1 MNQRLIAT
9 AVWVLILGTSS
20 LFAQPPGTPPHP
32 PIPDNR
38 LEALHLSDT
47 QKAQFRQLREKYR
60 QQFET
65 MHQGQAQHREELGQ
79 AMQTMR
85 SELRSLLTPEQQKQF
100 DAMERPARMQRPAL
114 RGLPNHPTAPPIAH
128 RRGNG
133 PTPRMMPPS
142 PGATEMRTAMKAY
155 SDQTIL
161 PVLKRER
168 KALEAN
174 ISPADRQLLASLRT
188 QAKAHGPMPGKP
200 VAPRRHPRRPDMPK
214 NNPTPALDDLEKLA
228 KRYAKDIEKIFARL
242 EPQVDKWNADILA
255 IREKQAPA
263 PKGVHPGPKPPRPA
277 AYHWLNPTR
286 FLLLSPE

>member
-1 MNQRLIAT
+1 MKQRILAT
-9 AVWVLILGTSS
+9 TAWILILGASS

-65 MHQGQAQHREELGQ
+65 MRQGQAQHREELGQ

-142 PGATEMRTAMKAY
+142 PGATEMRTAMQAY

-188 QAKAHGPMPGKP
+188 QAKAHGLVPGIAPRPGKP
-200 VAPRRHPRRPDMPK
+200 GHPGARKNHPAPPS
-214 NNPTPALDDLEKLA
+214 ADLEKLE

-242 EPQVDKWNADILA
+242 EPQVDRWNAEMQA
-255 IREKQAPA
+255 IQEKGTPA
-263 PKGVHPGPKPPRPA
+263 AKGAHPSPKPPRPA
-277 AYHWLNPTR
+277 AYHWLNPTQ